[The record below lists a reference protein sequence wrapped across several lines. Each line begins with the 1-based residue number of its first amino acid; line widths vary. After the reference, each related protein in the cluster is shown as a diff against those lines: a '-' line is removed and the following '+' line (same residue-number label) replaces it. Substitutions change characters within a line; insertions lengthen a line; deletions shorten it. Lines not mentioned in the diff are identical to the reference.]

1 MRVEWLSCVWSPV
14 RVVWSPVRVEWL
26 SRVWSPVRVE
36 WLSCMCVESSEG

>member
-1 MRVEWLSCVWSPV
+1 MRVEWLSC
-14 RVVWSPVRVEWL
+14 VWSPVRVEWL